1 MHLPNVSLIG
11 IAAISAGL
19 LSACG
24 GGGGGNDSNTN
35 QAAATTAEGL
45 YTGTSNG
52 RTITGLVLDDGSYY
66 VLYTVA
72 NNPILVAGV
81 IQGSG
86 TSSNGS
92 FTSANAVDISIESR
106 RVVPGVVSASYVQK
120 QSFSGTISY
129 PSLNGTSAFTSTYSA
144 DYEIAPSLNA
154 IAGTYNGTSGSASGA
169 ESANLTISST
179 GAITGSGSS
188 GCSFAG
194 TITPRAKGNAYNA
207 SITFGGSPCL
217 FANQTIIGGA
227 YYNAEVKRLY
237 AVGLPATR
245 TNGVVFVGT
254 KL

>member
-1 MHLPNVSLIG
+1 MRSFNVSLIG

-24 GGGGGNDSNTN
+24 GGGGGDSGGS
-35 QAAATTAEGL
+35 QAPATTAEGL

-66 VLYTVA
+66 VLYTVV
-72 NNPILVAGV
+72 NNPTLVAGV

-92 FTSANAVDISIESR
+92 FTSSNAVDISIESR
-106 RVVPGVVSASYVQK
+106 RVVPGAVSASYVQK
-120 QSFSGTISY
+120 QSFNGTISY
-129 PSLNGTSAFTSTYSA
+129 PSLNGTSAFTSIYSA
-144 DYEIAPSLNA
+144 DYEIAPSLST

-169 ESANLTISST
+169 ESAAITVSST

-188 GCSFAG
+188 GCSFTG
-194 TITPRAKGNAYNA
+194 TIAPRAKGNAYNA

-217 FANQTIIGGA
+217 FANQTITGGA

-237 AVGLPATR
+237 AVGLPSNR
-245 TNGVVFVGT
+245 VNGMVFVGT
-254 KL
+254 KP